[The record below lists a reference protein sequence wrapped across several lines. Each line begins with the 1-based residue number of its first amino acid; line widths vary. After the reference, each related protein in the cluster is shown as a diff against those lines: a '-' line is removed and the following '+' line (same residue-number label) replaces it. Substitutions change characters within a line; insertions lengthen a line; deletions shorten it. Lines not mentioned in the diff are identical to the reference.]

1 MAAISTTWWDQAQ
14 RMPAMPDGAAD
25 RFIDALRCLNADE
38 LKQVAAS
45 LNSDALTDEV
55 DWWRA
60 TIAIDKV
67 LRHTRCTRQAGN
79 AARVAAHAVQEAAER
94 EGFVLPDDD
103 ITKVARAAAD
113 MARGLVA
120 GPAARPV
127 VRLLAEHW
135 APIFAGV

>member
-1 MAAISTTWWDQAQ
+1 METTV
-14 RMPAMPDGAAD
+14 PAFLDS
-25 RFIDALRCLNADE
+25 LRAMTAHD
-38 LKQVAAS
+38 VHRIAAS
-45 LNSDALTDEV
+45 LDSETLTDEV

-79 AARVAAHAVQEAAER
+79 AARAAAHAVQEAAER

-120 GPAARPV
+120 GTAARPV